1 MQNVLPQNNFGRVL
15 YFLLTGNRQVFVQQE
30 DKPIGKKKHGFFQKL
45 SRKKFLFLPAYSN
58 SSSMILGKYINE
70 LLYEHNCVVVPG
82 WGGFIARR
90 VSAQVNPVSNK
101 ITPPGKRIAFNQ
113 GLNLND
119 GILAKHVATR
129 ESISYE
135 TSLDKIQKMLLELRQ
150 ALVENRSIHLETV
163 GTFYVDQDEVMTFH
177 PEVDLNVS
185 KDDFGLV
192 TIAAVPV
199 TRDEN
204 AKLKQKIRSRVEY
217 RKPLRTSATL
227 SLSTRRSITALAACL
242 VFGAIAF
249 AGFNM
254 ELGKNMS
261 LSGISTWFDE
271 YTLPWNRRHNLETE
285 TPMKAK
291 HSLPKA
297 TVSSMVTIQNNEEND
312 SVYQLLP
319 QNFSSIAEARIFV
332 DEMKAQGLKDAN
344 FSIKENGRTWVSVM
358 LYPNRVEA
366 ENHLLGIAKTF
377 PDARILAKRK

>member
-1 MQNVLPQNNFGRVL
+1 MQKILPQNNFGSVL
-15 YFLLTGNRQVFVQQE
+15 YFLLTGNRQVLVQQE
-30 DKPIGKKKHGFFQKL
+30 AKPIGKKKNGFFQKL

-58 SSSMILGKYINE
+58 SSIMILGKYINE

-129 ESISYE
+129 EGISYE

-217 RKPLRTSATL
+217 RKPVKTSTTL
-227 SLSTRRSITALAACL
+227 SLTRRRSITALAACL
-242 VFGAIAF
+242 IFGAIAF

-254 ELGKNMS
+254 DLGKNMN

-271 YTLPWNRRHNLETE
+271 YTLPWNRRHNLDVE
-285 TPMKAK
+285 TPKAK
-291 HSLPKA
+291 HSLPKETVA
-297 TVSSMVTIQNNEEND
+297 TILNIQNSEASD

-319 QNFSSIAEARIFV
+319 QNFGSIADARVFV
-332 DEMKAQGLKDAN
+332 DEMKAQGLNDAN

-358 LYPNRVEA
+358 AYPNRAEA
-366 ENHLLGIAKTF
+366 ESHVASIAKTF
-377 PDARILAKRK
+377 PEVKILAKRK